1 MRGGSRHVPARPGRA
16 AGRSPARKPGKASA
30 KRGDAATD
38 SASGPAAP
46 GGREAAPAV
55 APDTDKIIR
64 VAEPVVHA
72 LGMDLESV
80 KVTTAGRRRLLRMVV
95 DSDGGVSLDDAA
107 LASRELSV
115 KLDAS
120 DVMGDMPYT
129 LEVSSPG
136 VDRPLTEPRHWQ
148 RAVGRL
154 VRVPLTAGAGQAKS
168 AAASGHRQG
177 DRGHGRGKARR
188 GPGQVWS
195 RQVRGRG
202 GWCRSGPG
210 GGRRRGWGHPGDQRR
225 TAPVRVRG
233 PGCRRGSD
241 RIRPAGGCAGH
252 GDVTGRPGAG
262 ITGTGSRARWTLTSA
277 HSGCWRVRKTSR
289 WTPR

>member
-1 MRGGSRHVPARPGRA
+1 MDVKEAVMRGGSRHVPARPGRA
-16 AGRSPARKPGKASA
+16 AGRSTARKPGKASA

-46 GGREAAPAV
+46 GGREAAPVV

-154 VRVPLTAGAGQAKS
+154 VRVPLTAGAGQAKPAAGHVKANTGKATAGTGKPGAGQGKS
-168 AAASGHRQG
+168 GHGKSGAAAGGAAQG
-177 DRGHGRGKARR
+177 RVVAADAGGVTLEINGEQRRFGYAALGAGVVQIEFDRPEDAPGTGTSPEDRGPESR
-188 GPGQVWS
+188 GPGAE
-195 RQVRGRG
+195 
-202 GWCRSGPG
+202 PD
-210 GGRRRGWGHPGDQRR
+210 GH
-225 TAPVRVRG
+225 
-233 PGCRRGSD
+233 
-241 RIRPAGGCAGH
+241 
-252 GDVTGRPGAG
+252 
-262 ITGTGSRARWTLTSA
+262 
-277 HSGCWRVRKTSR
+277 
-289 WTPR
+289 

>member
-1 MRGGSRHVPARPGRA
+1 MDVKEAVMRGGSRHVPARPGRA

-55 APDTDKIIR
+55 AVDTGKIIR

-115 KLDAS
+115 KFDAS

-168 AAASGHRQG
+168 AAGHGKATAGTGAGKPGAGQGKSGHGTSGAAAGGAAQG
-177 DRGHGRGKARR
+177 RVVAADAGGVTLEINGEQRRFGYAALGAGVVQIEFDRPGDAPGTGTSPEDRGPESR
-188 GPGQVWS
+188 GPGAE
-195 RQVRGRG
+195 
-202 GWCRSGPG
+202 PD
-210 GGRRRGWGHPGDQRR
+210 GH
-225 TAPVRVRG
+225 
-233 PGCRRGSD
+233 
-241 RIRPAGGCAGH
+241 
-252 GDVTGRPGAG
+252 
-262 ITGTGSRARWTLTSA
+262 
-277 HSGCWRVRKTSR
+277 
-289 WTPR
+289 

>member
-1 MRGGSRHVPARPGRA
+1 MGVKEAVMRGGSRHVPARPGRA
-16 AGRSPARKPGKASA
+16 AGRSTARKPGKTSA

-55 APDTDKIIR
+55 APDTDKIVR

-168 AAASGHRQG
+168 AAGHVKANAGKATAGTGAGKPGAGQG
-177 DRGHGRGKARR
+177 KSGHGRSGAAAGAAAQGRVVAADAGGVTLEINGEQRRFGYAALGAGVVQIEFDRPGEAPGTGTSPEDRGPESR
-188 GPGQVWS
+188 GPGAE
-195 RQVRGRG
+195 
-202 GWCRSGPG
+202 PD
-210 GGRRRGWGHPGDQRR
+210 GH
-225 TAPVRVRG
+225 
-233 PGCRRGSD
+233 
-241 RIRPAGGCAGH
+241 
-252 GDVTGRPGAG
+252 
-262 ITGTGSRARWTLTSA
+262 
-277 HSGCWRVRKTSR
+277 
-289 WTPR
+289 

>member
-16 AGRSPARKPGKASA
+16 AGRSPARKPGKTPAG
-30 KRGDAATD
+30 RGQAVAD
-38 SASGPAAP
+38 GAP
-46 GGREAAPAV
+46 GAAAQGGRPLGPS
-55 APDTDKIIR
+55 PDTDKIAA

-80 KVTTAGRRRLLRMVV
+80 KVTSAGRRRLLRLVV

-136 VDRPLTEPRHWQ
+136 VDRPLTQPRHWQ

-154 VRVPLTAGAGQAKS
+154 VRVPLPSTGAGHAKS
-168 AAASGHRQG
+168 AAGPGRAATGKPGSGQ
-177 DRGHGRGKARR
+177 GKAGQSKAGQGKAGPGKAGTTADGAVQGRVVAADAAEVTLNINGEHRRFGYAGLGVGVIQIEFDRPGEPPDAGTSPADQGPESR
-188 GPGQVWS
+188 GPGAE
-195 RQVRGRG
+195 
-202 GWCRSGPG
+202 PD
-210 GGRRRGWGHPGDQRR
+210 GH
-225 TAPVRVRG
+225 
-233 PGCRRGSD
+233 
-241 RIRPAGGCAGH
+241 
-252 GDVTGRPGAG
+252 
-262 ITGTGSRARWTLTSA
+262 
-277 HSGCWRVRKTSR
+277 
-289 WTPR
+289 

>member
-1 MRGGSRHVPARPGRA
+1 MDVKEAVMRGGSRHVPARPGRA
-16 AGRSPARKPGKASA
+16 AGRSTARKPGKASA

-120 DVMGDMPYT
+120 DVMGEMPYT

-136 VDRPLTEPRHWQ
+136 VDRPLTEPRQWQ

-154 VRVPLTAGAGQAKS
+154 VRVPLAPSGVGHAKPGHGKPGGAAVQGRVVAADAAGVTLDIDGAHRRFDYAALGAGTVQ
-168 AAASGHRQG
+168 
-177 DRGHGRGKARR
+177 
-188 GPGQVWS
+188 
-195 RQVRGRG
+195 
-202 GWCRSGPG
+202 
-210 GGRRRGWGHPGDQRR
+210 
-225 TAPVRVRG
+225 
-233 PGCRRGSD
+233 
-241 RIRPAGGCAGH
+241 I
-252 GDVTGRPGAG
+252 
-262 ITGTGSRARWTLTSA
+262 
-277 HSGCWRVRKTSR
+277 
-289 WTPR
+289 